1 MNYTAI
7 DFETGNAYYTSA
19 CSIGVSVFENNQPVR
34 QYVRLIRPPDA
45 VGPFH
50 WYNVKIHG
58 IRRSMLKDA
67 PTFGELWPT
76 LSPDLTGKLLVCHN
90 AMFDTAV
97 LRKCLEFYEIPVP
110 HCHYLCTVKLSQK
123 LWPDL
128 PNHKLDTV
136 SAFLGIALNH
146 HEAGSDAHAAG
157 LILQRALIQTGCTSV
172 QALADRLDIRLGAF
186 GSEGHLSCSS
196 AKKKPPARRLDGEP
210 APHLSKRRENL

>member
-34 QYVRLIRPPDA
+34 QYVRLIRPPDE
-45 VGPFH
+45 VGAFH

-58 IRRSMLKDA
+58 IRRAQVLGE
-67 PTFGELWPT
+67 PTFAQLWP
-76 LSPDLTGKLLVCHN
+76 LLRPDFENRILVCHN

-97 LRKCLEFYEIPVP
+97 LRKCLEFYGIPLP
-110 HCHYLCTVKLSQK
+110 CCRYICTVKVAQK

-128 PNHKLDTV
+128 ENHKLDTV

-157 LILQRALIQTGCTSV
+157 LILQSALRETGCTSV
-172 QALADRLDIRLGAF
+172 EALAERLDIRLGEIRTDGCTA
-186 GSEGHLSCSS
+186 CSS
-196 AKKKPPARRLDGEP
+196 AQKKPARTRCGPDTSKR
-210 APHLSKRRENL
+210 LSKRRGSQ

>member
-34 QYVRLIRPPDA
+34 QYVRLIRPPDE
-45 VGPFH
+45 VGQFH

-58 IRRSMLKDA
+58 IRRA
-67 PTFGELWPT
+67 QVQNEPTFGELWP
-76 LSPDLTGKLLVCHN
+76 LLRPDLENRILVCHN

-97 LRKCLEFYEIPVP
+97 LRKCLEFYGIEIP
-110 HCHYLCTVKLSQK
+110 CCRYICTVKVSQK

-128 PNHKLDTV
+128 ENHKLDTV
-136 SAFLGIALNH
+136 SNFLGISLNH

-157 LILQRALIQTGCTSV
+157 LILQKALEQTGCASV
-172 QALADRLDIRLGAF
+172 EALSEQLGIRLGEI
-186 GSEGHLSCSS
+186 GPDGCVSCSS
-196 AKKKPPARRLDGEP
+196 AKKSAARTRCGADATKRL
-210 APHLSKRRENL
+210 